1 METYTKIKYTPLKYR
16 TDLKSIS
23 VPKQANLISIGI
35 KKYKLIGQQKDLNF
49 NSNTMI
55 SLKNNYNSNYLNK
68 NLYHQYNNTEQQ
80 VIGKNDFFQNNK
92 IYNNDIDNNE
102 AVNAL
107 NKTTPHYYPKKLKD
121 KLLNNLKDNF
131 PADKLKDK
139 KALYVNVNFN
149 VNQNYS
155 MPNYGKKNNRSVSVQ
170 NYYVNK
176 NVKNNDTN
184 NNSTSNINVNKS
196 LNTKKNIDNNMNNNN
211 YTPSLYEPIRN
222 KSVKK
227 ILDKDKQLLKIE
239 RKYIFNNQKK
249 DREINLPFK
258 RNPSY
263 TKVLNNKTI
272 DFQKK
277 DLKNINII
285 SNTDNINKNPQLLIN
300 NKNIIFNNNIKTNN
314 YKNILTEP
322 KDNLKNK
329 NNNKELQVNYILNNL
344 ELEMQRL
351 LSENKT
357 ESKGKI
363 YNTIRKIFDEAINVM
378 NLSQIEKNFLKLILI
393 KYHDVV
399 YAFSQENKALKQSG
413 EHLQNLNF
421 TLDKKC
427 LELEK
432 QYKIILKENQAIKS
446 LLASK
451 KDNENK
457 SANDSEKVNKIH
469 IKINNNNDKNKNK
482 NITKENINNFNNINN
497 NNGMIKTI
505 KDINFV
511 SSDNNKKEDKKKD
524 KGNKN
529 DNIINIK
536 GVIEINKN
544 DNKENN
550 NNKLKEEK
558 ISYEKNNIT
567 INKFEQLNKINVG
580 DLDSLYFYDKVKN
593 TQCYNSQKNYDKVPK
608 INLKK
613 I

>member
-16 TDLKSIS
+16 TDLKGISI
-23 VPKQANLISIGI
+23 PKQANLNAIGI
-35 KKYKLIGQQKDLNF
+35 KKYKLIGPQKDLNF

-80 VIGKNDFFQNNK
+80 VIGKNGIFQNNK
-92 IYNNDIDNNE
+92 IFNNDMNNNE
-102 AVNAL
+102 AINAL

-184 NNSTSNINVNKS
+184 NNSISNINVNRS
-196 LNTKKNIDNNMNNNN
+196 LNTKKIIDNNMNNNN

-227 ILDKDKQLLKIE
+227 ILDKDKQLLKME

-249 DREINLPFK
+249 DREINLPFR

-263 TKVLNNKTI
+263 TKVLNNKSI

-277 DLKNINII
+277 DLKNLNIN
-285 SNTDNINKNPQLLIN
+285 SNTNNINKNPQLLLN
-300 NKNIIFNNNIKTNN
+300 NKNIIFNNNIKSNN

-351 LSENKT
+351 ISENKT

-432 QYKIILKENQAIKS
+432 QYKIILKENQEIKR

-451 KDNENK
+451 KSNESKSVNDNG
-457 SANDSEKVNKIH
+457 KVNKIH
-469 IKINNNNDKNKNK
+469 IKINNNDNNKNK
-482 NITKENINNFNNINN
+482 SITKENINNISNINN
-497 NNGMIKTI
+497 NSGMIKII

-511 SSDNNKKEDKKKD
+511 SSDNNKKEEKKED

-529 DNIINIK
+529 DNIIYIK
-536 GVIEINKN
+536 EIIEINKN

-558 ISYEKNNIT
+558 NNI
-567 INKFEQLNKINVG
+567 INNKFEQFNKINVG
-580 DLDSLYFYDKVKN
+580 DLDSLYFYDKVNN

>member
-1 METYTKIKYTPLKYR
+1 MEKYTKIKYTPLKYR

-23 VPKQANLISIGI
+23 VPKQANLNTIGI
-35 KKYKLIGQQKDLNF
+35 KKYKLIGPQKDLNF
-49 NSNTMI
+49 NSNTII
-55 SLKNNYNSNYLNK
+55 SLKSNYNSNYLNN

-80 VIGKNDFFQNNK
+80 VIGKNDFFHNNK
-92 IYNNDIDNNE
+92 IFNNDMNNNV

-149 VNQNYS
+149 VNQNYNI
-155 MPNYGKKNNRSVSVQ
+155 PNYGKKNNRSVSVQ

-176 NVKNNDTN
+176 NVKNNDSN
-184 NNSTSNINVNKS
+184 NNSTSNINVNRS
-196 LNTKKNIDNNMNNNN
+196 LNTKKIINNNMNNNN
-211 YTPSLYEPIRN
+211 YTPSLYEPIKN
-222 KSVKK
+222 KSLKK
-227 ILDKDKQLLKIE
+227 ILDKDKQLLKME

-249 DREINLPFK
+249 DREINLPFR

-263 TKVLNNKTI
+263 TKVLNNKSI

-277 DLKNINII
+277 DLKNTNIN
-285 SNTDNINKNPQLLIN
+285 SNTNNINKNPQLLIN
-300 NKNIIFNNNIKTNN
+300 SKNIIFNNNIKSNN

-329 NNNKELQVNYILNNL
+329 NNNKELQINYILNNL

-363 YNTIRKIFDEAINVM
+363 YNTIRKIFDKAINVM
-378 NLSQIEKNFLKLILI
+378 SLSQIEKNFLKLILI

-421 TLDKKC
+421 TLDKKY

-432 QYKIILKENQAIKS
+432 QYKIILKENQEIKRFLS
-446 LLASK
+446 SQKANEK
-451 KDNENK
+451 KP
-457 SANDSEKVNKIH
+457 ANDYEKSNKIH
-469 IKINNNNDKNKNK
+469 IKINNNDKNKNK
-482 NITKENINNFNNINN
+482 NITKENINSISNINN
-497 NNGMIKTI
+497 NSGMIKII

-511 SSDNNKKEDKKKD
+511 SSGKNKNEEKNED

-536 GVIEINKN
+536 EIIEINKN

-550 NNKLKEEK
+550 NKIKEEK
-558 ISYEKNNIT
+558 NCNEQKNIKN
-567 INKFEQLNKINVG
+567 NKFEQFNKINVS
-580 DLDSLYFYDKVKN
+580 DLDSLYFYDKVNN

>member
-16 TDLKSIS
+16 TDLKGISI
-23 VPKQANLISIGI
+23 PKQANLNAIGI
-35 KKYKLIGQQKDLNF
+35 KKYKLIGPQKDLNF

-55 SLKNNYNSNYLNK
+55 SLKNNYNNNYLNK

-80 VIGKNDFFQNNK
+80 VIGKNGIFQNNK
-92 IYNNDIDNNE
+92 IFNNDMNNNE
-102 AVNAL
+102 AINAL

-184 NNSTSNINVNKS
+184 NNSISNINVNRS
-196 LNTKKNIDNNMNNNN
+196 LNTKKIIDNNMNNNN

-227 ILDKDKQLLKIE
+227 ILDKDKPLLKME

-249 DREINLPFK
+249 DREINLPFR

-263 TKVLNNKTI
+263 TKVLNNKSI

-277 DLKNINII
+277 DLKNLNIN
-285 SNTDNINKNPQLLIN
+285 SNTNNINKNPQLLLN
-300 NKNIIFNNNIKTNN
+300 NKNIIFNNNIKSNN

-351 LSENKT
+351 ISENKT

-432 QYKIILKENQAIKS
+432 QYKIILKENQEIKR

-451 KDNENK
+451 KSNESKSVNDN
-457 SANDSEKVNKIH
+457 EKVNKIH
-469 IKINNNNDKNKNK
+469 IKINNNDNNKNK
-482 NITKENINNFNNINN
+482 SITKENINNISNINN
-497 NNGMIKTI
+497 NSGMIKII

-511 SSDNNKKEDKKKD
+511 SSDNNKKEKKKED

-529 DNIINIK
+529 DNIIYIK
-536 GVIEINKN
+536 EIIEINKN

-558 ISYEKNNIT
+558 NNI
-567 INKFEQLNKINVG
+567 INNKFEQFNKINVG
-580 DLDSLYFYDKVKN
+580 DLDSLYFYDKVNN

>member
-1 METYTKIKYTPLKYR
+1 METYTKIKYTPLKFR

-23 VPKQANLISIGI
+23 VPKQANLNAIGI
-35 KKYKLIGQQKDLNF
+35 KKYKLIGPQKDFNF

-80 VIGKNDFFQNNK
+80 LVGKYNISQNNK
-92 IYNNDIDNNE
+92 IFNNDMNNNE
-102 AVNAL
+102 EVNTL

-131 PADKLKDK
+131 PADKLKEK

-176 NVKNNDTN
+176 NVNNNDTN
-184 NNSTSNINVNKS
+184 KNSTSNINVNRS
-196 LNTKKNIDNNMNNNN
+196 LNTKKIIDNNINNNN
-211 YTPSLYEPIRN
+211 YAPSLYEPIRN

-227 ILDKDKQLLKIE
+227 ILDKDKQLLKME

-249 DREINLPFK
+249 EREINLPFR

-263 TKVLNNKTI
+263 TKVLNNKSI

-277 DLKNINII
+277 EFKNINA
-285 SNTDNINKNPQLLIN
+285 NTNNINKNSQLLIN
-300 NKNIIFNNNIKTNN
+300 NKNIIFNNNIKSNN

-344 ELEMQRL
+344 ELEMKRL

-393 KYHDVV
+393 KYHELV

-432 QYKIILKENQAIKS
+432 QYKTILKENQEMKS
-446 LLASK
+446 LLATK
-451 KDNENK
+451 KINEN
-457 SANDSEKVNKIH
+457 DCEKVNKIH
-469 IKINNNNDKNKNK
+469 IKINNNDK
-482 NITKENINNFNNINN
+482 NITKENINNIINVNN
-497 NNGMIKTI
+497 NNGMIKII

-511 SSDNNKKEDKKKD
+511 SSDNNKKEEKKED

-529 DNIINIK
+529 DNIINKKEI
-536 GVIEINKN
+536 IEIDKN

-558 ISYEKNNIT
+558 RSIEKNNNIN
-567 INKFEQLNKINVG
+567 NKFEQFNKINVG
-580 DLDSLYFYDKVKN
+580 DLDSLYFYDKVNN

-613 I
+613 L

>member
-1 METYTKIKYTPLKYR
+1 MEKYTKIKYTPLKYR

-23 VPKQANLISIGI
+23 VPKQANLNTIGI
-35 KKYKLIGQQKDLNF
+35 KKYKLIGPQKDLNF
-49 NSNTMI
+49 NSNTII
-55 SLKNNYNSNYLNK
+55 SLKSNYNSNYLNN

-80 VIGKNDFFQNNK
+80 VIGKNDFFHNNK
-92 IYNNDIDNNE
+92 IFNNDMNNNV

-149 VNQNYS
+149 VNQNYNI
-155 MPNYGKKNNRSVSVQ
+155 PNYGKKNNRSVSVQ

-176 NVKNNDTN
+176 NVKNNDSN
-184 NNSTSNINVNKS
+184 NNSTSNINVNRS
-196 LNTKKNIDNNMNNNN
+196 LNTKKIINNNMNNNN
-211 YTPSLYEPIRN
+211 YTPSLYEPIKN
-222 KSVKK
+222 KSLKK
-227 ILDKDKQLLKIE
+227 ILDKDKQLLKME

-249 DREINLPFK
+249 DREINLPFR

-263 TKVLNNKTI
+263 TKVLNNKSI

-277 DLKNINII
+277 DLKNTNIN
-285 SNTDNINKNPQLLIN
+285 SNTNNINKNPQLLIN
-300 NKNIIFNNNIKTNN
+300 SKNIIFNNNIKSNN

-329 NNNKELQVNYILNNL
+329 NNNKELQINYILNNL

-363 YNTIRKIFDEAINVM
+363 YNTIRKIFDKAINVM
-378 NLSQIEKNFLKLILI
+378 SLSQIEKNFLKLILI

-421 TLDKKC
+421 TLDKKY

-432 QYKIILKENQAIKS
+432 QYKIILKENQEIKRFLS
-446 LLASK
+446 SQKANEK
-451 KDNENK
+451 KP
-457 SANDSEKVNKIH
+457 ANDYEKSNKIH
-469 IKINNNNDKNKNK
+469 IKINNNDKNKNK
-482 NITKENINNFNNINN
+482 NITKENINSISNINN
-497 NNGMIKTI
+497 NSGMIKII

-511 SSDNNKKEDKKKD
+511 SSGKNKNEEKNED

-536 GVIEINKN
+536 EIIEINKN

-550 NNKLKEEK
+550 NKIKEEK
-558 ISYEKNNIT
+558 NCNEQKNIKN
-567 INKFEQLNKINVG
+567 NKFEQFNKINVS
-580 DLDSLYFYDKVKN
+580 DLDSLYFYDKVNNKLDF
-593 TQCYNSQKNYDKVPK
+593 YNFSNF
-608 INLKK
+608 L
-613 I
+613 

>member
-1 METYTKIKYTPLKYR
+1 MEAYTKIKYTPLKYK

-23 VPKQANLISIGI
+23 VPKQANLNAIGI
-35 KKYKLIGQQKDLNF
+35 KKYKLIGPQKDLNF

-68 NLYHQYNNTEQQ
+68 NVYHQYSNTEQQ
-80 VIGKNDFFQNNK
+80 VIGNKEIFQNNK
-92 IYNNDIDNNE
+92 IFNNDMNTNE
-102 AVNAL
+102 AMNAL

-131 PADKLKDK
+131 PADKLKEK

-176 NVKNNDTN
+176 NVNNNDTN
-184 NNSTSNINVNKS
+184 KNSTNNINVNRS
-196 LNTKKNIDNNMNNNN
+196 LNTKKIIDNNINNNN
-211 YTPSLYEPIRN
+211 YAPSLYEPIRN
-222 KSVKK
+222 KSAKK
-227 ILDKDKQLLKIE
+227 LLDKDKQLLKME

-249 DREINLPFK
+249 EREINLPFR

-263 TKVLNNKTI
+263 TKVINNKSI

-277 DLKNINII
+277 EIKNINA
-285 SNTDNINKNPQLLIN
+285 NTNNINKNSQLLIN
-300 NKNIIFNNNIKTNN
+300 NKNIIFNNNIKSNN

-344 ELEMQRL
+344 ELEMKRL

-378 NLSQIEKNFLKLILI
+378 NLSPIEKNFLKLILI

-432 QYKIILKENQAIKS
+432 QYKNILKENQEMKR

-451 KDNENK
+451 KINENK
-457 SANDSEKVNKIH
+457 SVNDSEKVNKIH
-469 IKINNNNDKNKNK
+469 IKINSNDKNK
-482 NITKENINNFNNINN
+482 NITKEKINNISNVNN
-497 NNGMIKTI
+497 NSGIIKII

-511 SSDNNKKEDKKKD
+511 LSDNNKKEEKKED

-529 DNIINIK
+529 DNIINKKEI
-536 GVIEINKN
+536 IEIDKN

-550 NNKLKEEK
+550 INKLKEEK
-558 ISYEKNNIT
+558 SSIEKNNYIN
-567 INKFEQLNKINVG
+567 NKFEQFNKINVG
-580 DLDSLYFYDKVKN
+580 DLDSLYFYDKVNN

>member
-23 VPKQANLISIGI
+23 IPKQANLNAIGI
-35 KKYKLIGQQKDLNF
+35 KKYKLLGPQKDLNF

-55 SLKNNYNSNYLNK
+55 SLKSNYNSNYLNK
-68 NLYHQYNNTEQQ
+68 NLYHQYSNTEQQ
-80 VIGKNDFFQNNK
+80 IIGNKEIFQNNK
-92 IYNNDIDNNE
+92 IFNNDMNNNE
-102 AVNAL
+102 AMNAL

-131 PADKLKDK
+131 PADKLKEK

-176 NVKNNDTN
+176 NVNNNDTN
-184 NNSTSNINVNKS
+184 KNSTSNINVNRS
-196 LNTKKNIDNNMNNNN
+196 LNTKKIIDNNINNNN
-211 YTPSLYEPIRN
+211 YAPSLYEPIRN

-227 ILDKDKQLLKIE
+227 ILDKDKQLLKME

-249 DREINLPFK
+249 EREINLPFR

-263 TKVLNNKTI
+263 TKVLNNKSI

-277 DLKNINII
+277 EFKNINA
-285 SNTDNINKNPQLLIN
+285 NTNNINKNSQLLIN
-300 NKNIIFNNNIKTNN
+300 NKNIIFNNNIKSNN

-344 ELEMQRL
+344 ELEMKRL

-393 KYHDVV
+393 KYHEVV

-432 QYKIILKENQAIKS
+432 QYKTILKENQEMKS
-446 LLASK
+446 LLATK
-451 KDNENK
+451 KINEN
-457 SANDSEKVNKIH
+457 DCEKVNKIH
-469 IKINNNNDKNKNK
+469 IKINNNDK
-482 NITKENINNFNNINN
+482 NITKENINNIINVNN
-497 NNGMIKTI
+497 NNGMIKII

-511 SSDNNKKEDKKKD
+511 SSDNNKKEEKKED

-529 DNIINIK
+529 DNIINKKEI
-536 GVIEINKN
+536 IEIDKN

-558 ISYEKNNIT
+558 RSIEKNNNIN
-567 INKFEQLNKINVG
+567 NKFEQFNKINVG
-580 DLDSLYFYDKVKN
+580 DLDSLYFYDKVNN

-613 I
+613 L

>member
-23 VPKQANLISIGI
+23 VPKQANLNAIGI
-35 KKYKLIGQQKDLNF
+35 KKYKLIGPHKDLNF

-55 SLKNNYNSNYLNK
+55 SLKSNYNSNYLNK

-80 VIGKNDFFQNNK
+80 VIGKNDIFQNNK
-92 IYNNDIDNNE
+92 IFNNNMNNNE
-102 AVNAL
+102 DVNAL

-121 KLLNNLKDNF
+121 KILNNLKDNF

-155 MPNYGKKNNRSVSVQ
+155 IPNYGKKNNRSISVQ

-196 LNTKKNIDNNMNNNN
+196 LNTKKIIDNNMNNNN
-211 YTPSLYEPIRN
+211 YTQSIYEPIRN

-227 ILDKDKQLLKIE
+227 IFDKDKQLLKME
-239 RKYIFNNQKK
+239 RKYIFNKQNK
-249 DREINLPFK
+249 DREINLPFR

-263 TKVLNNKTI
+263 TKVLNNKSI

-277 DLKNINII
+277 DLKNININ
-285 SNTDNINKNPQLLIN
+285 SNTNNLSKNPQLLIN
-300 NKNIIFNNNIKTNN
+300 NKNIIFNNNIKSNN

-329 NNNKELQVNYILNNL
+329 NSNKELQVNYILNNL

-378 NLSQIEKNFLKLILI
+378 SLSQIEKNFLKLILI

-432 QYKIILKENQAIKS
+432 QYKIILKENQEIKK

-451 KDNENK
+451 KAYENK

-469 IKINNNNDKNKNK
+469 IKINNKNDKNNNK
-482 NITKENINNFNNINN
+482 NIAKENINNISNINN
-497 NNGMIKTI
+497 NNGMIKII
-505 KDINFV
+505 KDVNFA
-511 SSDNNKKEDKKKD
+511 SSDNNKKEEKKQD

-536 GVIEINKN
+536 EIIEINKN
-544 DNKENN
+544 DNQENN
-550 NNKLKEEK
+550 DNKLKEEK
-558 ISYEKNNIT
+558 NSKEKNNI
-567 INKFEQLNKINVG
+567 INNKFEQFNKINVG
-580 DLDSLYFYDKVKN
+580 DLDSLYFYDKVNN

>member
-16 TDLKSIS
+16 TDLKGISI
-23 VPKQANLISIGI
+23 PKQANLNAIGI
-35 KKYKLIGQQKDLNF
+35 KKYKLIGPQKDLNF

-80 VIGKNDFFQNNK
+80 VISKNGIFQNNK
-92 IYNNDIDNNE
+92 IFNNDMNNNE
-102 AVNAL
+102 AINAL

-184 NNSTSNINVNKS
+184 NNSISNINVNRS
-196 LNTKKNIDNNMNNNN
+196 LNTKKIIDNNMNNNN

-227 ILDKDKQLLKIE
+227 ILDKDKQLLKME

-249 DREINLPFK
+249 DREINLPFR

-263 TKVLNNKTI
+263 TKVLNNKSI

-277 DLKNINII
+277 DLKNLNIN
-285 SNTDNINKNPQLLIN
+285 SNTNNINKNPQLLLN
-300 NKNIIFNNNIKTNN
+300 NKNIIFNNNIKSNN

-351 LSENKT
+351 ISENKT

-432 QYKIILKENQAIKS
+432 QYKIILKENQEIKR

-451 KDNENK
+451 KSNESKSVNDN
-457 SANDSEKVNKIH
+457 EKVNKIH
-469 IKINNNNDKNKNK
+469 IKINNNDNNKNK
-482 NITKENINNFNNINN
+482 SITKENINNISNINN
-497 NNGMIKTI
+497 NSGMIKII

-511 SSDNNKKEDKKKD
+511 SSDNNKKEKKK
-524 KGNKN
+524 KIKEIKM
-529 DNIINIK
+529 II
-536 GVIEINKN
+536 
-544 DNKENN
+544 
-550 NNKLKEEK
+550 
-558 ISYEKNNIT
+558 
-567 INKFEQLNKINVG
+567 
-580 DLDSLYFYDKVKN
+580 
-593 TQCYNSQKNYDKVPK
+593 
-608 INLKK
+608 
-613 I
+613 

>member
-16 TDLKSIS
+16 TDLKGISI
-23 VPKQANLISIGI
+23 PKQANLNAIGI
-35 KKYKLIGQQKDLNF
+35 KKYKLIGPQKDLNF

-80 VIGKNDFFQNNK
+80 VIGKNGIFQNNK
-92 IYNNDIDNNE
+92 IFNNDMNNNE
-102 AVNAL
+102 AINAL

-184 NNSTSNINVNKS
+184 NNSISNINVNRS
-196 LNTKKNIDNNMNNNN
+196 LNTKKIIDNNMNNNN

-227 ILDKDKQLLKIE
+227 ILDKDKQLLKME

-249 DREINLPFK
+249 DREINLPFR

-263 TKVLNNKTI
+263 TKVLNNKSI

-277 DLKNINII
+277 DLKNLNIN
-285 SNTDNINKNPQLLIN
+285 SNTNNINKNPQLLLN
-300 NKNIIFNNNIKTNN
+300 NKNIIFNNNIKSNN

-351 LSENKT
+351 ISENKT

-432 QYKIILKENQAIKS
+432 QYKIILKENQEIKR

-451 KDNENK
+451 KSNESKSVNDN
-457 SANDSEKVNKIH
+457 EKVNKIH
-469 IKINNNNDKNKNK
+469 IKINNNDNNKNK
-482 NITKENINNFNNINN
+482 SITKENINNISNINN
-497 NNGMIKTI
+497 NSGMIKII

-511 SSDNNKKEDKKKD
+511 SSDNNKKEEKKEDKGN

-529 DNIINIK
+529 DNII
-536 GVIEINKN
+536 
-544 DNKENN
+544 
-550 NNKLKEEK
+550 EEK
-558 ISYEKNNIT
+558 NSNEKNNI
-567 INKFEQLNKINVG
+567 INNKFEQFNKINVG
-580 DLDSLYFYDKVKN
+580 DLDSLYFYDKVNN

>member
-16 TDLKSIS
+16 TDLKGISI
-23 VPKQANLISIGI
+23 PKQANLNAIGI
-35 KKYKLIGQQKDLNF
+35 KKYKLIGPQKDLNF

-80 VIGKNDFFQNNK
+80 VIGKNGIFQNNK
-92 IYNNDIDNNE
+92 IFNNDMNNNE
-102 AVNAL
+102 AINAL

-184 NNSTSNINVNKS
+184 NNSISNINVNRS
-196 LNTKKNIDNNMNNNN
+196 LNTKKIIDNNMNNNN

-227 ILDKDKQLLKIE
+227 ILDKDKQLLKME

-249 DREINLPFK
+249 DREINLPFR

-263 TKVLNNKTI
+263 TKVLNNKSI

-277 DLKNINII
+277 DLKNLNIN
-285 SNTDNINKNPQLLIN
+285 SNTNNINKNPQLLLN
-300 NKNIIFNNNIKTNN
+300 NKNIIFNNNIKSNN

-351 LSENKT
+351 ISENKT

-432 QYKIILKENQAIKS
+432 QYKIILKENQEIKR

-451 KDNENK
+451 KSNESKSVNDN
-457 SANDSEKVNKIH
+457 EKVNKIH
-469 IKINNNNDKNKNK
+469 IKINNNDNNKNK
-482 NITKENINNFNNINN
+482 SITKENINNISNINN
-497 NNGMIKTI
+497 NSGMIKII

-511 SSDNNKKEDKKKD
+511 SSDNNKKEEKKED

-529 DNIINIK
+529 DNIIYIK
-536 GVIEINKN
+536 EIIEINKN

-558 ISYEKNNIT
+558 NNI
-567 INKFEQLNKINVG
+567 INNKFEQFNKINVG
-580 DLDSLYFYDKVKN
+580 DLDSLYFYDKVNN

>member
-1 METYTKIKYTPLKYR
+1 M
-16 TDLKSIS
+16 
-23 VPKQANLISIGI
+23 
-35 KKYKLIGQQKDLNF
+35 
-49 NSNTMI
+49 
-55 SLKNNYNSNYLNK
+55 
-68 NLYHQYNNTEQQ
+68 
-80 VIGKNDFFQNNK
+80 
-92 IYNNDIDNNE
+92 
-102 AVNAL
+102 
-107 NKTTPHYYPKKLKD
+107 
-121 KLLNNLKDNF
+121 
-131 PADKLKDK
+131 
-139 KALYVNVNFN
+139 
-149 VNQNYS
+149 
-155 MPNYGKKNNRSVSVQ
+155 
-170 NYYVNK
+170 
-176 NVKNNDTN
+176 
-184 NNSTSNINVNKS
+184 
-196 LNTKKNIDNNMNNNN
+196 
-211 YTPSLYEPIRN
+211 
-222 KSVKK
+222 
-227 ILDKDKQLLKIE
+227 E

-249 DREINLPFK
+249 DREINLPFR

-263 TKVLNNKTI
+263 TKVLNNKSI

-277 DLKNINII
+277 DLKNLNIN
-285 SNTDNINKNPQLLIN
+285 SNTNNINKNPQLLLN
-300 NKNIIFNNNIKTNN
+300 NKNIIFNNNIKSNN

-351 LSENKT
+351 ISENKT

-432 QYKIILKENQAIKS
+432 QYKIILKENQEIKR

-451 KDNENK
+451 KSNESKSVNDN
-457 SANDSEKVNKIH
+457 EKVNKIH
-469 IKINNNNDKNKNK
+469 IKINNNDNNKNK
-482 NITKENINNFNNINN
+482 SITKENINNISNINN
-497 NNGMIKTI
+497 NSGMIKII

-511 SSDNNKKEDKKKD
+511 SSDNNKKEEKKED

-529 DNIINIK
+529 DNIIYIK
-536 GVIEINKN
+536 EIIEINKN

-550 NNKLKEEK
+550 NNKQKE
-558 ISYEKNNIT
+558 EKNNI
-567 INKFEQLNKINVG
+567 INNKFEQFNKINVG
-580 DLDSLYFYDKVKN
+580 DLDSLYFYDKVNN